1 MGNCASAMEGL
12 IPWGWGAKP
21 AAAANPAGMS
31 ASKRTTS
38 SSTTATTGKLS
49 TVSTSTFMAS
59 TVSGGSTDDCY
70 EEEGGH
76 ILESPN
82 LRIFTFAELR
92 GACRNFK
99 PETVLGEGGFG
110 KVYKGWIDVNPA
122 KGSTAMVVAVK
133 KLNPESVQGMEQWQ
147 SEVNFLGRISHPNLV
162 KLLGYCMEDN
172 ELLLVYE
179 FMAKGSLENH
189 LFRRGAIYEPLP
201 WSLRLKILIGAARG
215 LAFLHSSERQI
226 IYRDFKASNI
236 LLDSHFNA
244 KLSDFGLAKHGPD
257 DGESHVTTRVMGT
270 YGYAAPEYV
279 STGHLYVK
287 SDVYGFGV
295 VLLEMLCGLRALDP
309 SRPSEKLN
317 LVNWAK
323 PLLSDRRRLTQL
335 MDSRL
340 EGQYHARGAFRAAQ
354 LTLKCLAG
362 EPKSRPSMKEVV
374 EALEQIEAMKSKSK
388 SREARRDSPSM
399 PRGRGNSPRS
409 DGARTNS
416 RGR

>member
-12 IPWGWGAKP
+12 IPWGWGAK
-21 AAAANPAGMS
+21 PAGMS

-147 SEVNFLGRISHPNLV
+147 VIV
-162 KLLGYCMEDN
+162 
-172 ELLLVYE
+172 
-179 FMAKGSLENH
+179 
-189 LFRRGAIYEPLP
+189 I
-201 WSLRLKILIGAARG
+201 
-215 LAFLHSSERQI
+215 
-226 IYRDFKASNI
+226 
-236 LLDSHFNA
+236 
-244 KLSDFGLAKHGPD
+244 
-257 DGESHVTTRVMGT
+257 
-270 YGYAAPEYV
+270 
-279 STGHLYVK
+279 
-287 SDVYGFGV
+287 
-295 VLLEMLCGLRALDP
+295 
-309 SRPSEKLN
+309 
-317 LVNWAK
+317 LVNWL
-323 PLLSDRRRLTQL
+323 PLYLFFYFDEFQ
-335 MDSRL
+335 
-340 EGQYHARGAFRAAQ
+340 
-354 LTLKCLAG
+354 
-362 EPKSRPSMKEVV
+362 
-374 EALEQIEAMKSKSK
+374 
-388 SREARRDSPSM
+388 
-399 PRGRGNSPRS
+399 
-409 DGARTNS
+409 
-416 RGR
+416 